1 MSSKALYQTNQIL
14 FRKNQ
19 MNKQQRKI
27 RELRARFVTKLTKQT
42 KVLRATDYVRTPGG
56 HLIDITLRKKEQK
69 WVDTYNKWYQFVGRN
84 PKQAADEIRM
94 MTVSQKNKFFF
105 CLEEWSFFNPYGN
118 HFEEKFA
125 MMTFVLSKPKTL
137 ENFLSNKALLKN
149 SFSIMQKAV
158 DNPGYW
164 HEDFFLADCKGAV
177 RSKLNNLQI
186 QGIDYLKNPTL
197 GN

>member
-1 MSSKALYQTNQIL
+1 
-14 FRKNQ
+14 

-42 KVLRATDYVRTPGG
+42 QLLRAFDYTRIPGG
-56 HLIDITLRKKEQK
+56 RHKGMSVYSGEKE
-69 WVDTYNKWYQFVGRN
+69 WVDTYNKWYQLVGRN
-84 PKQAADEIRM
+84 PKQSADQIRVM
-94 MTVSQKNKFFF
+94 SVSQKNKFYSW
-105 CLEEWSFFNPYGN
+105 LTHDYTLFNPWGN
-118 HFEEKFA
+118 SFEEKFS
-125 MMTFVLSKPKTL
+125 MMVFVLSKPKTL